1 MLSSLRY
8 LPLSQQSDIKS
19 KRNLS
24 LPDSEESLPSQ
35 EVLGP
40 GDIALFLLLS
50 LPPHKRAFARKR
62 ALVGR
67 GLVGLTFFVLRLGLQ
82 VS

>member
-50 LPPHKRAFARKR
+50 LPPQKWAFVRKR

-67 GLVGLTFFVLRLGLQ
+67 GLVGLAFFVLRLGLQ